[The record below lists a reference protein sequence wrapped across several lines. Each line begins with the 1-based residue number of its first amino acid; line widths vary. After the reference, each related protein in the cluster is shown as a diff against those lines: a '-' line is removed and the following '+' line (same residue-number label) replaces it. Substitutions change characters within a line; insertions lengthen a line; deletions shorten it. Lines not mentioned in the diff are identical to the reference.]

1 MPKKYDVDKESAVD
15 AVKKTVIELRNIS
28 KKFIIPHERVNS
40 LKNAVLNFW
49 NNRNYETFYALKG
62 ISLAVEE
69 GDFFGIMGRNG
80 SGKSTLLKILAG
92 IYEPDGGEISV
103 RDRISPFLELGVG
116 FNGELSGR
124 DNIYLY
130 GSVLGLTKR
139 QIDSRFDEIVA
150 FAELEKFIDLKM
162 KNYSSGMFA
171 RLAFSVAIRADAPIL
186 LMDEVLAVG
195 DVGFRQKCF
204 DVFNSHKK
212 GGKTAILVSHDPE
225 WIKKFC
231 DRAVLLKNG
240 TVHFCGETDK
250 AISLYLSGE

>member
-1 MPKKYDVDKESAVD
+1 MNAVN
-15 AVKKTVIELRNIS
+15 KIVIELKDVS
-28 KKFIIPHERVNS
+28 KKFVIPHEKVNS
-40 LKNAVLNFW
+40 LKSTVLNFW
-49 NNRNYETFYALKG
+49 KNRNYETFYALKG
-62 ISLAVEE
+62 ISLDVKE
-69 GDFFGIMGRNG
+69 GEFLGIVGRNG

-92 IYEPDGGEISV
+92 IYEPDEGHISV
-103 RDRISPFLELGVG
+103 KDKLSPFLELGVG

-139 QIDSRFDEIVA
+139 QIDSRFDEIVS

-162 KNYSSGMFA
+162 KNYSSGMFV

-186 LMDEVLAVG
+186 LVDEVLAVG

-204 DVFNSHKK
+204 EVFNSHKK
-212 GGKTAILVSHDPE
+212 DGKTVILVSHDPE
-225 WIKKFC
+225 WIRKFC

-250 AISLYLSGE
+250 AISLYISGE